1 VSEYDAFAPVYDQ
14 LAANMTE
21 DVDFYVS
28 LAHEARGPVVEL
40 AVGTGRVA
48 IPIVERTG
56 RRVIGVDIST
66 EMLEVALRRASDAGI
81 ELDLRR
87 ADMREFTLDEPTDL
101 VICPFRAMLHLPG
114 HDARVQVMRHVGG
127 FLVPGGRFAWNAF
140 RFDPA
145 VAAELDGVWRDE
157 HGVRNKSTYDYAERR
172 IDLSLEDGSTVAL
185 WWVEREEW
193 EEAVSESGL
202 EVEALYGW
210 FDRRPF
216 DETSPELVYVAR
228 RPR

>member
-1 VSEYDAFAPVYDQ
+1 
-14 LAANMTE
+14 
-21 DVDFYVS
+21 
-28 LAHEARGPVVEL
+28 
-40 AVGTGRVA
+40 
-48 IPIVERTG
+48 
-56 RRVIGVDIST
+56 
-66 EMLEVALRRASDAGI
+66 MLEVALRRASDAGI

-127 FLVPGGRFAWNAF
+127 FLVPGGRFAWTAF

-172 IDLSLEDGSTVAL
+172 IDLSLEDGSTLAL